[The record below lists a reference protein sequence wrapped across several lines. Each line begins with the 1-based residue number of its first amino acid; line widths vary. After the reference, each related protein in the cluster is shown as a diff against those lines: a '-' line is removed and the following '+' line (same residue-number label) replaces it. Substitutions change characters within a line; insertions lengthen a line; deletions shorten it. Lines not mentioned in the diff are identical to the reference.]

1 MRCYDASSPVKNEK
15 KEERKIQRTINNT
28 GHPSTVYR
36 MPAKKWLDNQ
46 VSLDPIK
53 KQTVAVIG
61 YGIQGR
67 AQASNMKDSG
77 LKVIV
82 GLRKDGTGKT
92 WKLAEDD
99 GHTVM
104 GVSEAAKQAD
114 IIHILIPDME
124 QAETYRKQIAEQMKE
139 GKALSFSHAAAIHW
153 KWIVPPKNVDV
164 VMVAPKGP
172 GQRVRELFLEG
183 FGTPS
188 LVAVYQDFTG
198 KAWDRVL
205 ALAKGIGSTR
215 PGVLQT
221 TFKEEVETDW
231 FGEQVDLCGG
241 AHSLVMNAFE
251 TLVEAGYQPEVAYF
265 ECLHELKLI
274 VDLIQKYGITGMYN
288 RVSETARYG
297 GLTRGPRVVDKEA
310 KRKMKEVLKDIQS
323 GQFADEWV
331 SVYKKD
337 GKNSFARF
345 MKEIENH
352 QIEVVGKEMRKMM
365 WPNAEHV

>member
-1 MRCYDASSPVKNEK
+1 
-15 KEERKIQRTINNT
+15 
-28 GHPSTVYR
+28 
-36 MPAKKWLDNQ
+36 MPAKKWLDNE
-46 VSLDPIK
+46 VSLDALK
-53 KQTVAVIG
+53 NQTVAVIG

-77 LKVIV
+77 LDVVV
-82 GLRKDGTGKT
+82 GLRKGGKT
-92 WKLAEDD
+92 WKQAEDE
-99 GHTVM
+99 GHKVLP
-104 GVSEAAKQAD
+104 VSEAAKAGD

-124 QAETYRKQIAEQMKE
+124 QADTYRKEIAAHVTK
-139 GKALSFSHAAAIHW
+139 GKALSFSHGAAVHW
-153 KWIVPPKNVDV
+153 KWIVPPKDADV

-172 GQRVRELFLEG
+172 GQRVRELYQEG

-188 LVAVYQDFTG
+188 LVAVYQDSTG
-198 KAWDRVL
+198 KAWERVL
-205 ALAKGIGSTR
+205 AMAKGIGSTR

-221 TFKEEVETDW
+221 NFKEEVETDW

-297 GLTRGPRVVDKEA
+297 GLTRGPRVVDKES
-310 KRKMKEVLKDIQS
+310 KKKMKEVLNEIQS
-323 GQFADEWV
+323 GEFADEWV
-331 SVYKKD
+331 SIYKKE
-337 GKNSFARF
+337 GKNSFARY

-352 QIEVVGKEMRKMM
+352 QVEKVGREMRRMM
-365 WPNAEHV
+365 W